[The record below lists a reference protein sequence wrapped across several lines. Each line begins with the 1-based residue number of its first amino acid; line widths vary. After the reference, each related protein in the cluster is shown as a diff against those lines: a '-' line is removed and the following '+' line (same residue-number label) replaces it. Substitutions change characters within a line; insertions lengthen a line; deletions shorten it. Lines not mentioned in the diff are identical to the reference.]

1 MRVYLLDSPYTVT
14 RSVWHM
20 NATYKDSLFIRGI
33 HNAKLFLQNEN
44 HTNGKSLHSC
54 GERKWKDKTFRLLKK
69 VILLSLQPVFKII
82 MII

>member
-33 HNAKLFLQNEN
+33 HMPNSSCKMKTIQMARVCIHVESA
-44 HTNGKSLHSC
+44 NG
-54 GERKWKDKTFRLLKK
+54 RIRLLKK
-69 VILLSLQPVFKII
+69 VILFSLQPVFII
-82 MII
+82 I